1 MAITRYTGQPLKP
14 GMIVCRRSVMT
25 NGICA
30 RPVMIVRVKGSRLY
44 VRAWG
49 DEREDMQ
56 AVNAST
62 VVFIAD
68 TWDDGNAM
76 AAASSAHLADEQRRM
91 KEYLRGVAERRNE
104 AIEST
109 IKARA

>member
-25 NGICA
+25 NGICS
-30 RPVMIVRVKGSRLY
+30 RPAMIVSVKGSRLY

-49 DEREDMQ
+49 DEREDAQ
-56 AVNAST
+56 AVKSST
-62 VVFIAD
+62 VEFIAD

-76 AAASSAHLADEQRRM
+76 AEASIAHLQDERQRM
-91 KEYLRGVAERRNE
+91 NEHLRGVAERRNE